1 MNNSWRRSIKNG
13 VLKIFAKFTG
23 KHLLQSQ
30 VCQYQSQGLARVFS
44 CEFYEISIN
53 NFFTEQLW
61 ATKFLRTAIFIK
73 HFRESASGSRKLLL
87 NMQRP
92 LKTFR

>member
-30 VCQYQSQGLARVFS
+30 VCQYQSQGLAWVFS
-44 CEFYEISIN
+44 CEFYEISKN